1 MLFCNKTLHSIWKYM
16 YARENKNKGDILI
29 LCTSFWYKAFKRK
42 CTRNHYNI
50 SYFSCSVTLFLSI
63 NSGRQQFGRRERN
76 RSALLHWRSR
86 SLTLRLWLTI
96 TCVQGIRNLSYIKL
110 CQTCSQALFVYNKQV
125 QCLCMKNTKTS
136 IIYVWLI
143 NSCNNSSLYFCQLF
157 PLELRGSFIGI
168 KLKPVNARMLLLI

>member
-16 YARENKNKGDILI
+16 YAWENKNKGDILI

-96 TCVQGIRNLSYIKL
+96 TCVQGIRNLSNIIHKTMSDMFPSSVCLSQTSSMSMYEKHKDKYYL
-110 CQTCSQALFVYNKQV
+110 CL
-125 QCLCMKNTKTS
+125 
-136 IIYVWLI
+136 
-143 NSCNNSSLYFCQLF
+143 
-157 PLELRGSFIGI
+157 
-168 KLKPVNARMLLLI
+168 VNQ